1 MRGTVVSCDTE
12 LRIRESTV
20 KQSISGL
27 EEEIKCHSGE
37 IPQPTYIPLLRR
49 RQRDMIPNPEAAFQT
64 SASRNQGVGNNR
76 RALCRLRLGAIGQI
90 KSAVVIA

>member
-1 MRGTVVSCDTE
+1 MGYWFVRFVITFVITCSGWYECLILMQGSVVSCDTE

-37 IPQPTYIPLLRR
+37 ILPPTYIPLLRG
-49 RQRDMIPNPEAAFQT
+49 DSVT
-64 SASRNQGVGNNR
+64 
-76 RALCRLRLGAIGQI
+76 
-90 KSAVVIA
+90 